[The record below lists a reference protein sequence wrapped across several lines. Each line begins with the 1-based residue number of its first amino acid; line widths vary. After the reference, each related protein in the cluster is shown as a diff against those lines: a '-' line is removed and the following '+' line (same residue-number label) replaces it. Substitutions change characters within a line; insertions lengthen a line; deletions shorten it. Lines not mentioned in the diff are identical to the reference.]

1 MALSRRRWGKRR
13 WGAAARLVLVLV
25 LAVAGAC
32 APHYILPSVPVGD
45 PMLRHEHFLTADG
58 RELPLRVW
66 RPGAQTAAAVGAY
79 PAGQAAGVRSE
90 ERRVG
95 KEGVSPCRSRRA
107 PYH

>member
-79 PAGQAAGVRSE
+79 PDRSE
-90 ERRVG
+90 KRRVG
-95 KEGVSPCRSRRA
+95 KGGVRTGRDRGA
-107 PYH
+107 